1 MAATTLLLLAVVE
14 RISSPLPRS
23 RLMQEPS
30 LVRSLSI
37 DPLQVVAEVV
47 WSCAEGA
54 EEVGGACGEEVAG
67 GFEVKE
73 MQSSDAS
80 ISLG

>member
-1 MAATTLLLLAVVE
+1 
-14 RISSPLPRS
+14 
-23 RLMQEPS
+23 
-30 LVRSLSI
+30 
-37 DPLQVVAEVV
+37 VV

-67 GFEVKE
+67 GFEVRE